1 MHVEK
6 TFSDYRVRVYIIF
19 CSNGASEKSSLNHA
33 FRFNFTGYENISC
46 GEKTPSE
53 VIEGLKK
60 SPGHN
65 SVMLNEDG
73 RTKGG
78 LDWSKQQWGSV
89 GAALLHDGDNHLAP
103 LWFAVEKDNSTC

>member
-1 MHVEK
+1 MEK
-6 TFSDYRVRVYIIF
+6 TFSDYRVRVYIIY

-33 FRFNFTGYENISC
+33 FRFNVTGYENISC

-73 RTKGG
+73 RKKGG
-78 LDWSKQQWGSV
+78 LD
-89 GAALLHDGDNHLAP
+89 
-103 LWFAVEKDNSTC
+103 